1 MVSILVVTHYSL
13 GAAYCEIVRH
23 FFGQHMPSDFVIT
36 TSCEDGQTGLLEK
49 VKDALNKAPEN
60 RPVLLLTDVLGSTPC
75 NMLQQLESTHPITIV
90 AGLNVP
96 MLVKALQD
104 AQKYESATLLA
115 REVVHRAK
123 QGIVSF
129 DLLQHSYEAR
139 H

>member
-1 MVSILVVTHYSL
+1 MCI
-13 GAAYCEIVRH
+13 R
-23 FFGQHMPSDFVIT
+23 DR
-36 TSCEDGQTGLLEK
+36 D
-49 VKDALNKAPEN
+49 KAPEN
-60 RPVLLLTDVLGSTPC
+60 RPALLLTDVLGSTPC
-75 NMLQQLESTHPITIV
+75 NMLQQLESTRPVTII

-129 DLLQHSYEAR
+129 DLSYSYEAR
-139 H
+139 Y

>member
-13 GAAYCEIVRH
+13 GTAYCEIVRH
-23 FFGQHMPSDFVIT
+23 FFGQQVPSDFVIT
-36 TSCEDGQTGLLEK
+36 TGCEDDQTDLLEK
-49 VKDALNKAPEN
+49 VKDALNKGPEN
-60 RPVLLLTDVLGSTPC
+60 CPVLLLTDVLGSTPC
-75 NMLQQLESTHPITIV
+75 NMLQRLESTHPITIV

-129 DLLQHSYEAR
+129 DLSHSYEAR
-139 H
+139 Y

>member
-1 MVSILVVTHYSL
+1 MVCILVVTHYSL

-23 FFGQHMPSDFVIT
+23 FFGQQMPSDFVIT
-36 TSCEDGQTGLLEK
+36 ACCEDSQPDLLEK
-49 VKDALNKAPEN
+49 VKNALDKAPEN
-60 RPVLLLTDVLGSTPC
+60 RPALLLTDVLGSTPC
-75 NMLQQLESTHPITIV
+75 NMLQQLESTRPVTII

-129 DLLQHSYEAR
+129 DLSHSYEAR
-139 H
+139 Y